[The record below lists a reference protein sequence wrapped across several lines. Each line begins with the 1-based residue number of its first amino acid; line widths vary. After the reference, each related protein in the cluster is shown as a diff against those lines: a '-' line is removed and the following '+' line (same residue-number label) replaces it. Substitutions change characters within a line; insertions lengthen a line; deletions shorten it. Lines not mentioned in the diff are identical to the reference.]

1 MVARSTDSIDT
12 TGEGQVRSLGN
23 ATSNIK
29 GKPTK
34 RLSITRGHFP
44 KLTECAHFHYEAVDF
59 GHIQLQLAPEQNE
72 NLSNLEEGDLLFSI
86 QVTCQVKNWQV
97 HRSYEEF
104 RTLDA
109 HLHCCIFDRRF
120 SQLPEL
126 PPLSHMRAHPELLVP
141 MLSQYLEKLSAIV
154 DSNINCGP
162 VLTWMEIDNH
172 GNRLLVNEE
181 ASINVPAIAAAHV
194 VKRYT
199 AQASDELSFEVGDI
213 ISVIDMPPKEDRSW
227 WRGKHGFQV
236 GFFPSECVEL
246 FSERP
251 SPGLKADGEGMSC
264 GIARPHGLLSP
275 TSVSKKHG
283 KLIGFL
289 RTFMKSRPSKQRLK
303 QRGILRERVFGCDL
317 GEHLKN
323 SGSDVP
329 QVLRSCSDFIE
340 KHGVV
345 DGIYRLSGVSSN
357 IQRLRHEFD
366 SERVPELSRDVY
378 LQDIHSVSSL
388 CKLYFRELPNPLLP
402 YQLYNKFAE
411 AVSVPGNED
420 RLVQVHDVIQQLPPP
435 HYRTLEFLLRHL
447 ARMAMHSQNTS
458 MHIRNLAIV
467 WAPNLLR
474 SMALE
479 SVAQCGADA
488 FQEVRVQ
495 SLVVEFLLNN
505 VQVLFSDTFTSVG
518 KDSAGRCFLPR
529 PKSQLVSCPST
540 RLLSLE
546 EAQARTQALCKIT
559 KPEVRHGSSDLQGQG
574 KFSAVLGSP
583 DTRQKAESNGRLRKT
598 SGPSWRAF
606 FAIGKAPVTF
616 RKKSHRLGELLGFG
630 EPLPGGQAETVTL
643 RSAKSEESLTSQAS
657 MTGLPKLPC
666 LRRPHSSSDAFPA
679 LKPCRSCSSL
689 GSSESGRGE
698 GLAAGKGDV
707 AARRR
712 SSWLEGDSELDSELE
727 LSPPGLRGLDF
738 DPLTFQCSPP
748 PRRPSLS
755 DGSGSSSPVGAL
767 SPCSPPTIGK
777 DTSEPLPV
785 SLPDKVLEMFAGGEA
800 RGLNVRASPPHMI
813 SMLLCAAGGQ
823 LSDSCEREVRCK
835 ITQAKGRMSP
845 HSPKAETAP
854 TSPGALS
861 VLRHIPPP
869 PPPKNPARLM
879 ALALAESAHQ
889 AALQQKQ
896 QAGRGQREHRT
907 HFRRSLSLE
916 CKAGELTS
924 GARALY
930 SMVRP
935 SPKASGPLSLQG
947 QARGRSVGNQ
957 GRDPQGG
964 NQVPL
969 SQASPLGSSDSF
981 SPYRRVLAD
990 LVQRDAQP
998 HSFSDPYHLSSPS
1011 PASPTAY
1018 GFHHPSP
1025 PLSVPYLPP
1034 RQPQD
1039 CYPLSSQSPAPPKPP
1054 PPSHFPLGPSHL
1066 PLKSRAPSFQ
1076 SYLPERQFRH
1086 HGRFP
1091 ASSPAGMNGVPPPP
1105 PPQLE
1110 HENLYYEIVGDPPAY
1125 PGLARP
1131 WPSCPPPEYLATFN
1145 ASYGVF
1151 ERPWRPPSL
1160 PPGPSSLQPILK
1172 SPRTRPHLTPP
1183 AASQQE
1189 PIYVNVPFPEPASAT
1204 PAPSPP
1210 PEAAHPRSLSD
1221 PGAAQPLP
1229 LPHHSRPPL
1238 PQKQRL
1244 GWGYPPARQYR
1255 QLMEALPCSR
1265 TVLQFY
1271 RPPAAAP
1278 ACWGR
1283 PPYGPEP
1290 IITYDGPPGRS
1301 ESLASAPP
1309 SSLRKLDESPPQ
1321 YGNVERREGSP
1332 SGCYLGPS
1340 WTVYTEG
1347 QTHSYC

>member
-1 MVARSTDSIDT
+1 
-12 TGEGQVRSLGN
+12 
-23 ATSNIK
+23 
-29 GKPTK
+29 
-34 RLSITRGHFP
+34 
-44 KLTECAHFHYEAVDF
+44 
-59 GHIQLQLAPEQNE
+59 
-72 NLSNLEEGDLLFSI
+72 
-86 QVTCQVKNWQV
+86 
-97 HRSYEEF
+97 
-104 RTLDA
+104 
-109 HLHCCIFDRRF
+109 
-120 SQLPEL
+120 
-126 PPLSHMRAHPELLVP
+126 LLVP

-194 VKRYT
+194 VKRYI

-251 SPGLKADGEGMSC
+251 SPGLKTDGSSLKDLVSFE
-264 GIARPHGLLSP
+264 
-275 TSVSKKHG
+275 VSKKHG

-323 SGSDVP
+323 SGSDGELRDLSWEGNMAGRLV
-329 QVLRSCSDFIE
+329 QGVLL
-340 KHGVV
+340 GVMFP
-345 DGIYRLSGVSSN
+345 SSS
-357 IQRLRHEFD
+357 LPASRHEFD
-366 SERVPELSRDVY
+366 SERVPELSKDVY

-388 CKLYFRELPNPLLP
+388 CKLYFRELPNPLLT

-411 AVSVPGNED
+411 AVSVPGNEE
-420 RLVQVHDVIQQLPPP
+420 RLVRVHDVIQQLPPP

-488 FQEVRVQ
+488 FREVRVQ

-546 EAQARTQALCKIT
+546 EAQARTQALCKIS
-559 KPEVRHGSSDLQGQG
+559 KPEA
-574 KFSAVLGSP
+574 K
-583 DTRQKAESNGRLRKT
+583 QKAENNGRLRKT
-598 SGPSWRAF
+598 SGPSWKAF

-616 RKKSHRLGELLGFG
+616 RKKSHRLGELLRLG
-630 EPLPGGQAETVTL
+630 EALPGGQAETVTL
-643 RSAKSEESLTSQAS
+643 RSAKSEESLTSQAG

-666 LRRPHSSSDAFPA
+666 LRRPHSSSDAFPT

-698 GLAAGKGDV
+698 GLAAGTGDA

-748 PRRPSLS
+748 ARQPSLS
-755 DGSGSSSPVGAL
+755 DSSGSPSPVGAL
-767 SPCSPPTIGK
+767 SPCSPPSIGK

-785 SLPDKVLEMFAGGEA
+785 SLPDKVLEMFAGSEA
-800 RGLNVRASPPHMI
+800 RGGSAPTVPSITVNPAPKLAVRSRV
-813 SMLLCAAGGQ
+813 LLCSSSFLGGCFTFPNGGAGSH
-823 LSDSCEREVRCK
+823 LSFPAPLPFPYPG
-835 ITQAKGRMSP
+835 AKVE
-845 HSPKAETAP
+845 AAP

-896 QAGRGQREHRT
+896 QAGHGRKEPRT

-916 CKAGELTS
+916 CKAGELPS

-930 SMVRP
+930 SMVRA
-935 SPKASGPLSLQG
+935 SPKAPGPFSLQG
-947 QARGRSVGNQ
+947 QARGRSIG
-957 GRDPQGG
+957 GHCRGPQGG
-964 NQVPL
+964 TQVRPGWGW
-969 SQASPLGSSDSF
+969 AE
-981 SPYRRVLAD
+981 
-990 LVQRDAQP
+990 
-998 HSFSDPYHLSSPS
+998 
-1011 PASPTAY
+1011 PA
-1018 GFHHPSP
+1018 
-1025 PLSVPYLPP
+1025 L
-1034 RQPQD
+1034 Q
-1039 CYPLSSQSPAPPKPP
+1039 CPAPPKPP
-1054 PPSHFPLGPSHL
+1054 PPHFPLVPGHL
-1066 PLKSRAPSFQ
+1066 PRKSRPPASQ
-1076 SYLPERQFRH
+1076 SYLPDHPLRH

-1091 ASSPAGMNGVPPPP
+1091 ASSQAGLNGTP

-1110 HENLYYEIVGDPPAY
+1110 HENLYYEIVGEPPAY

-1131 WPSCPPPEYLATFN
+1131 WPACPPPEYLATFN
-1145 ASYGVF
+1145 AAYGVF
-1151 ERPWRPPSL
+1151 ERPWRQPAL
-1160 PPGPSSLQPILK
+1160 PPGPSALQPILK
-1172 SPRTRPHLTPP
+1172 TPRAHSQPTPP
-1183 AASQQE
+1183 AAPRQE
-1189 PIYVNVPFPEPASAT
+1189 PIYVNVPFPEAPSVS

-1210 PEAAHPRSLSD
+1210 PEAAHPRSHSD
-1221 PGAAQPLP
+1221 PGAAQPV
-1229 LPHHSRPPL
+1229 PHHCRPPL

-1244 GWGYPPARQYR
+1244 GWGCPPAGQYR
-1255 QLMEALPCSR
+1255 QLVEALPYSKVGRGGEVGNASVYLGTECLCVCVSVN
-1265 TVLQFY
+1265 VLQ
-1271 RPPAAAP
+1271 
-1278 ACWGR
+1278 GR
-1283 PPYGPEP
+1283 
-1290 IITYDGPPGRS
+1290 GRCMS
-1301 ESLASAPP
+1301 VWHGILNICVHLEMLE
-1309 SSLRKLDESPPQ
+1309 KI
-1321 YGNVERREGSP
+1321 
-1332 SGCYLGPS
+1332 
-1340 WTVYTEG
+1340 
-1347 QTHSYC
+1347 

>member
-1 MVARSTDSIDT
+1 ARSSDSIDT
-12 TGEGQVRSLGN
+12 SGEGQVRSLGN

-44 KLTECAHFHYEAVDF
+44 KLTECAHFHYEALDF
-59 GHIQLQLAPEQNE
+59 GHIQL
-72 NLSNLEEGDLLFSI
+72 
-86 QVTCQVKNWQV
+86 
-97 HRSYEEF
+97 
-104 RTLDA
+104 
-109 HLHCCIFDRRF
+109 
-120 SQLPEL
+120 
-126 PPLSHMRAHPELLVP
+126 LVP
-141 MLSQYLEKLSAIV
+141 MLLQYLEKLSVIV

-251 SPGLKADGEGMSC
+251 SPGLKS
-264 GIARPHGLLSP
+264 GLVATLA
-275 TSVSKKHG
+275 
-283 KLIGFL
+283 LF
-289 RTFMKSRPSKQRLK
+289 PS
-303 QRGILRERVFGCDL
+303 
-317 GEHLKN
+317 
-323 SGSDVP
+323 
-329 QVLRSCSDFIE
+329 
-340 KHGVV
+340 
-345 DGIYRLSGVSSN
+345 
-357 IQRLRHEFD
+357 
-366 SERVPELSRDVY
+366 
-378 LQDIHSVSSL
+378 LQ
-388 CKLYFRELPNPLLP
+388 
-402 YQLYNKFAE
+402 E
-411 AVSVPGNED
+411 AVSVSGNED

-505 VQVLFSDTFTSVG
+505 VQTLFSDTFTSVG
-518 KDSAGRCFLPR
+518 KDGAGRCFLPR
-529 PKSQLVSCPST
+529 PKSQMVSCPST

-559 KPEVRHGSSDLQGQG
+559 KPEARHGSTNLQGQG
-574 KFSAVLGSP
+574 KISTVLNSP
-583 DTRQKAESNGRLRKT
+583 DTRQKAETNGRLRKM
-598 SGPSWRAF
+598 SGPGWKAF

-616 RKKSHRLGELLGFG
+616 RKKSHRLGEFFGLG
-630 EPLPGGQAETVTL
+630 EPLPG
-643 RSAKSEESLTSQAS
+643 
-657 MTGLPKLPC
+657 LPKLTC
-666 LRRPHSSSDAFPA
+666 LRRPHSSSDAFPT

-689 GSSESGRGE
+689 GSSVSGQGES
-698 GLAAGKGDV
+698 LAVGTGDL

-748 PRRPSLS
+748 AQRPSHL
-755 DGSGSSSPVGAL
+755 DESSSPSPAGPL

-777 DTSEPLPV
+777 DTSEPLPIA
-785 SLPDKVLEMFAGGEA
+785 LPNKVLEMFTSGET
-800 RGLNVRASPPHMI
+800 RGLNVHASPPHMI

-823 LSDSCEREVRCK
+823 LSDTCEHEVRCK
-835 ITQAKGRMSP
+835 ITETKGRSSP
-845 HSPKAETAP
+845 HSPKAEVAP
-854 TSPGALS
+854 TSPGTLS
-861 VLRHIPPP
+861 LLQHIPPP

-889 AALQQKQ
+889 VALQQKQ
-896 QAGRGQREHRT
+896 QASLGQKEPRK

-935 SPKASGPLSLQG
+935 NTKAVGPSSLQG
-947 QARGRSVGNQ
+947 QARGRSTRGQ
-957 GRDPQGG
+957 CHDRRGG
-964 NQVPL
+964 NQVLL

-981 SPYRRVLAD
+981 SPYRRVLSD
-990 LVQRDAQP
+990 LTQKDP
-998 HSFSDPYHLSSPS
+998 PLHFFSDPYHLSSQPSASPAAYSLHHQPS
-1011 PASPTAY
+1011 PV
-1018 GFHHPSP
+1018 
-1025 PLSVPYLPP
+1025 SVPYPAP
-1034 RQPQD
+1034 RQPLSD
-1039 CYPLSSQSPAPPKPP
+1039 PYPLSSQSPAPPKPP
-1054 PPSHFPLGPSHL
+1054 PPPHFPITPSHML
-1066 PLKSRAPSFQ
+1066 LKSRPPTFQ
-1076 SYLPERQFRH
+1076 PFLPEHRH
-1086 HGRFP
+1086 PGRFP
-1091 ASSPAGMNGVPPPP
+1091 VSHRGGVNGTP

-1110 HENLYYEIVGDPPAY
+1110 HENLYYEIVGEPPAY
-1125 PGLARP
+1125 PGMARP
-1131 WPSCPPPEYLATFN
+1131 WPSCPPPDYFATFN

-1151 ERPWRPPSL
+1151 ERPWRQPFL
-1160 PPGPSSLQPILK
+1160 PHTPASQQPILK
-1172 SPRTRPHLTPP
+1172 NPRAHPQSMPP
-1183 AASQQE
+1183 AVAQQE
-1189 PIYVNVPFPEPASAT
+1189 PIYVNVPFPEPPSIT
-1204 PAPSPP
+1204 PTPSPP
-1210 PEAAHPRSLSD
+1210 PETAHPRSHSD
-1221 PGAAQPLP
+1221 PGAPQPLS
-1229 LPHHSRPPL
+1229 HHSRPPL

-1244 GWGYPPARQYR
+1244 GWGYPPTGKYC
-1255 QLMEALPCSR
+1255 QLMDVLPCSR
-1265 TVLQFY
+1265 TVLQLY
-1271 RPPAAAP
+1271 RPSS

-1283 PPYGPEP
+1283 PSYGPEP
-1290 IITYDGPPGRS
+1290 IITYDGPPAHPGS
-1301 ESLASAPP
+1301 QASAPL
-1309 SSLRKLDESPPQ
+1309 SSLRKLEESPPQ

-1332 SGCYLGPS
+1332 GCYLGPS

>member
-1 MVARSTDSIDT
+1 M
-12 TGEGQVRSLGN
+12 
-23 ATSNIK
+23 
-29 GKPTK
+29 
-34 RLSITRGHFP
+34 
-44 KLTECAHFHYEAVDF
+44 
-59 GHIQLQLAPEQNE
+59 
-72 NLSNLEEGDLLFSI
+72 
-86 QVTCQVKNWQV
+86 
-97 HRSYEEF
+97 
-104 RTLDA
+104 
-109 HLHCCIFDRRF
+109 
-120 SQLPEL
+120 
-126 PPLSHMRAHPELLVP
+126 LVP
-141 MLSQYLEKLSAIV
+141 MVSQYLEKLSAIV
-154 DSNINCGP
+154 DSNINCSP
-162 VLTWMEIDNH
+162 VLTWMELDNH

-251 SPGLKADGEGMSC
+251 SPGVKPDAEGTSC
-264 GIARPHGLLSP
+264 AFPRTPGLLSP

-340 KHGVV
+340 KHGIV

-366 SERVPELSRDVY
+366 SERVPELSKDVY

-388 CKLYFRELPNPLLP
+388 CKLYFRELPNPLLT

-411 AVSVPGNED
+411 AVSVSGNED
-420 RLVQVHDVIQQLPPP
+420 RLVRVHDVIQQLPPP

-495 SLVVEFLLNN
+495 SLVVEFLLSN
-505 VQVLFSDTFTSVG
+505 VQVLFSDTFTSIG
-518 KDSAGRCFLPR
+518 KDITGCCFLPR

-559 KPEVRHGSSDLQGQG
+559 KLEARRESPDPQEQG
-574 KFSAVLGSP
+574 KISAVLGSP
-583 DTRQKAESNGRLRKT
+583 NTRQKTENNGRLRKI
-598 SGPSWRAF
+598 SGASWKTF
-606 FAIGKAPVTF
+606 FAIGKAPVPF
-616 RKKSHRLGELLGFG
+616 RKKSHRLGELFGLG
-630 EPLPGGQAETVTL
+630 ESLPGSQGETVTL

-657 MTGLPKLPC
+657 LTGLPKLPC

-679 LKPCRSCSSL
+679 LKQCHSCSSL
-689 GSSESGRGE
+689 GSSVSGHGE
-698 GLAAGKGDV
+698 GLATGTDDV
-707 AARRR
+707 ASRRR

-738 DPLTFQCSPP
+738 DPLTYQCSHPVQQ
-748 PRRPSLS
+748 PSLS
-755 DGSGSSSPVGAL
+755 DDSSSPSPVAAL
-767 SPCSPPTIGK
+767 SPCSHPNISK

-800 RGLNVRASPPHMI
+800 RGLSMHASPPHMI
-813 SMLLCAAGGQ
+813 SMLLSAAGGQ
-823 LSDSCEREVRCK
+823 LSNTCEREVRGK
-835 ITQAKGRMSP
+835 ITQAKGRVSP
-845 HSPKAETAP
+845 PSPKSEAAP

-889 AALQQKQ
+889 AALQQKR
-896 QAGRGQREHRT
+896 QASLKQREPRT

-916 CKAGELTS
+916 CKAGELAS
-924 GARALY
+924 GAQALY

-935 SPKASGPLSLQG
+935 SPKASGLSSLQA
-947 QARGRSVGNQ
+947 QARGRSIGSQCRNL
-957 GRDPQGG
+957 QGG

-990 LVQRDAQP
+990 LGQRDPQP
-998 HSFSDPYHLSSPS
+998 LSFSDPYHLSSPS
-1011 PASPTAY
+1011 PAYSL
-1018 GFHHPSP
+1018 HPPPP
-1025 PLSVPYLPP
+1025 PLSVPYPAF
-1034 RQPQD
+1034 RQPQEAF
-1039 CYPLSSQSPAPPKPP
+1039 PSSGLSAAPPKPP
-1054 PPSHFPLGPSHL
+1054 PPPHFPITAGHL
-1066 PLKSRAPSFQ
+1066 PLKTRPSSFQ
-1076 SYLPERQFRH
+1076 PCLPDHPLRH
-1086 HGRFP
+1086 HGHFP
-1091 ASSPAGMNGVPPPP
+1091 PRGGISGSPPS
-1105 PPQLE
+1105 QLE
-1110 HENLYYEIVGDPPAY
+1110 HENLYYEIVGEPPAY

-1145 ASYGVF
+1145 ASYGIF
-1151 ERPWRPPSL
+1151 GRPWRQPQL
-1160 PPGPSSLQPILK
+1160 PPAPSSLQPILK
-1172 SPRTRPHLTPP
+1172 NSQLQIQSMSPAVTR
-1183 AASQQE
+1183 QE
-1189 PIYVNVPFPEPASAT
+1189 PIYVNVPFPEPPLVSPT
-1204 PAPSPP
+1204 PSPP
-1210 PEAAHPRSLSD
+1210 PEAAHPRSHSD
-1221 PGAAQPLP
+1221 PGATQALSQP
-1229 LPHHSRPPL
+1229 SRPPL
-1238 PQKQRL
+1238 PQKQKL
-1244 GWGYPPARQYR
+1244 GWGYAPSGQYR
-1255 QLMEALPCSR
+1255 QLMDVLPCSR
-1265 TVLQFY
+1265 AVWQFY
-1271 RPPAAAP
+1271 RPPS
-1278 ACWGR
+1278 ACWGH

-1290 IITYDGPPGRS
+1290 IITYDGPATRLGS
-1301 ESLASAPP
+1301 QTSAP
-1309 SSLRKLDESPPQ
+1309 LQKLDESSPQ
-1321 YGNVERREGSP
+1321 YGNVERREGSS
-1332 SGCYLGPS
+1332 SGGYLGPS
-1340 WTVYTEG
+1340 WTVYAEG

>member
-59 GHIQLQLAPEQNE
+59 GHIQVRWLCCLSEGPEMEELLSRMPGGCVASSGMLSRALSPQLQFTPEQNE
-72 NLSNLEEGDLLFSI
+72 NLSSLEEGELLFAV
-86 QVTCQVKNWQV
+86 QVTCQGKSWQV
-97 HRSYEEF
+97 QRSYEEF

-126 PPLSHMRAHPELLVP
+126 LLVSHVRAHPELLVP
-141 MLSQYLEKLSAIV
+141 LLSQYLEKLSAIV

-162 VLTWMEIDNH
+162 ALTWME
-172 GNRLLVNEE
+172 
-181 ASINVPAIAAAHV
+181 
-194 VKRYT
+194 
-199 AQASDELSFEVGDI
+199 
-213 ISVIDMPPKEDRSW
+213 
-227 WRGKHGFQV
+227 
-236 GFFPSECVEL
+236 
-246 FSERP
+246 
-251 SPGLKADGEGMSC
+251 
-264 GIARPHGLLSP
+264 
-275 TSVSKKHG
+275 
-283 KLIGFL
+283 
-289 RTFMKSRPSKQRLK
+289 
-303 QRGILRERVFGCDL
+303 
-317 GEHLKN
+317 
-323 SGSDVP
+323 
-329 QVLRSCSDFIE
+329 
-340 KHGVV
+340 
-345 DGIYRLSGVSSN
+345 
-357 IQRLRHEFD
+357 
-366 SERVPELSRDVY
+366 
-378 LQDIHSVSSL
+378 
-388 CKLYFRELPNPLLP
+388 
-402 YQLYNKFAE
+402 E
-411 AVSVPGNED
+411 AVSVSGNEE
-420 RLVQVHDVIQQLPPP
+420 RLVRVHDVIQQLPPP

-505 VQVLFSDTFTSVG
+505 VQILFSDTFTSVG

-559 KPEVRHGSSDLQGQG
+559 KPEAKPGSADLQGPG
-574 KFSAVLGSP
+574 KLSSVVSSP

-598 SGPSWRAF
+598 SGPSWKAF

-616 RKKSHRLGELLGFG
+616 RKKSHRLGELFGLG

-657 MTGLPKLPC
+657 LAGLPKLPC
-666 LRRPHSSSDAFPA
+666 LRRPHSSSDAFPT

-689 GSSESGRGE
+689 DSSVSGRGE
-698 GLAAGKGDV
+698 ALAGAGDM

-748 PRRPSLS
+748 ARQPSLS
-755 DGSGSSSPVGAL
+755 DDSSPPSPAGAL
-767 SPCSPPTIGK
+767 SPSSPPTIGK

-785 SLPDKVLEMFAGGEA
+785 SLPEKVLEMFVGGEA
-800 RGLNVRASPPHMI
+800 RGVNAHASPPQMI

-823 LSDSCEREVRCK
+823 LSDSCKREVHCK
-835 ITQAKGRMSP
+835 LTQAKGRTSP
-845 HSPKAETAP
+845 HSPKASTAP

-896 QAGRGQREHRT
+896 QAGLGQREPRT

-916 CKAGELTS
+916 CKAGELSS

-935 SPKASGPLSLQG
+935 GPKALGPSSLQS
-947 QARGRSVGNQ
+947 QARGRSVGSQ
-957 GRDPQGG
+957 CRSRQGG
-964 NQVPL
+964 NQVPF
-969 SQASPLGSSDSF
+969 SQASAPGGSDSF
-981 SPYRRVLAD
+981 SPFRRALAD
-990 LVQRDAQP
+990 LPQRDPQP
-998 HSFSDPYHLSSPS
+998 RSLPDAYRLSCQS

-1018 GFHHPSP
+1018 GFHHQP
-1025 PLSVPYLPP
+1025 VPYSAS

-1039 CYPLSSQSPAPPKPP
+1039 PYPLSSQSPAPPKPP
-1054 PPSHFPLGPSHL
+1054 PPPHFPLIPSHL
-1066 PLKSRAPSFQ
+1066 PLKSRLPAFQ
-1076 SYLPERQFRH
+1076 SCLPDHQLQQH
-1086 HGRFP
+1086 SRFP
-1091 ASSPAGMNGVPPPP
+1091 VPGRAGVNGTP

-1110 HENLYYEIVGDPPAY
+1110 HENLYYEIVGEPPAY
-1125 PGLARP
+1125 PGVARP
-1131 WPSCPPPEYLATFN
+1131 WPTCPPPEYLATFN

-1151 ERPWRPPSL
+1151 ERPWRQPYL
-1160 PPGPSSLQPILK
+1160 PPAPSSSSSLQPILK
-1172 SPRTRPHLTPP
+1172 HSRAHHRPPP
-1183 AASQQE
+1183 AAVARQE
-1189 PIYVNVPFPEPASAT
+1189 PIYVNVPFPEPPSAT
-1204 PAPSPP
+1204 PTPSPP
-1210 PEAAHPRSLSD
+1210 PEAVHPRSHSD
-1221 PGAAQPLP
+1221 PGAAQPLAHP
-1229 LPHHSRPPL
+1229 SRPPL

-1244 GWGYPPARQYR
+1244 GWGHPPTGQYR
-1255 QLMEALPCSR
+1255 QLVDALPCSR
-1265 TVLQFY
+1265 TVLQLY
-1271 RPPAAAP
+1271 RPPP

-1283 PPYGPEP
+1283 PLYGPEP
-1290 IITYDGPPGRS
+1290 IITYDGPPARPGS
-1301 ESLASAPP
+1301 QASAPP
-1309 SSLRKLDESPPQ
+1309 ASLRKLEECCPSPPQ

-1332 SGCYLGPS
+1332 PGCYLGPS

>member
-1 MVARSTDSIDT
+1 MVARSSDSIDT
-12 TGEGQVRSLGN
+12 SGEGQVRSLGN
-23 ATSNIK
+23 ATSNVK

-44 KLTECAHFHYEAVDF
+44 KLTDCAHFHYEAVDF
-59 GHIQLQLAPEQNE
+59 GHIQLQLVQEQNE
-72 NLSNLEEGDLLFSI
+72 NLNNLEEGDQLFAV
-86 QVTCQVKNWQV
+86 QVTCQGKSWQV

-120 SQLPEL
+120 SQLSEL
-126 PPLSHMRAHPELLVP
+126 PSPSHVRAHPELLVP
-141 MLSQYLEKLSAIV
+141 MLSQYLEKLSVIV

-251 SPGLKADGEGMSC
+251 SPGLKADTEGMIC
-264 GIARPHGLLSP
+264 GISHPPGLLSP

-329 QVLRSCSDFIE
+329 QVLRTCSDFIE
-340 KHGVV
+340 KHGIV

-366 SERVPELSRDVY
+366 CERVPELSKDVY

-388 CKLYFRELPNPLLP
+388 CKLYFRELPNPLLT

-411 AVSVPGNED
+411 AVSVSGNED

-505 VQVLFSDTFTSVG
+505 VQTLFSDTFTSVG
-518 KDSAGRCFLPR
+518 KDGAGRCFLPR
-529 PKSQLVSCPST
+529 PKSQMVSCPST

-559 KPEVRHGSSDLQGQG
+559 KPETRHGSTNLQGQG
-574 KFSAVLGSP
+574 KISTVLGSP

-598 SGPSWRAF
+598 SGPGWKAF

-616 RKKSHRLGELLGFG
+616 RKKSHRLGEFFGLG
-630 EPLPGGQAETVTL
+630 EPLPGRQAETTTL

-657 MTGLPKLPC
+657 MTGLPKLTC
-666 LRRPHSSSDAFPA
+666 LRRPHSSSDAFST

-689 GSSESGRGE
+689 GSSVSGQGES
-698 GLAAGKGDV
+698 LAVGPGDL

-748 PRRPSLS
+748 SQQPSHL
-755 DGSGSSSPVGAL
+755 DESSSPSPAGAL
-767 SPCSPPTIGK
+767 SPCSPPSIGK
-777 DTSEPLPV
+777 DTSEPLPIT
-785 SLPDKVLEMFAGGEA
+785 LPNEVLEMFTGGET
-800 RGLNVRASPPHMI
+800 RGLNVHASPPHMI

-823 LSDSCEREVRCK
+823 LSDTCEREVRCK
-835 ITQAKGRMSP
+835 ITQTKGHSSP
-845 HSPKAETAP
+845 HSPKGEVAP
-854 TSPGALS
+854 TSPGTLS
-861 VLRHIPPP
+861 LLQHIPPP

-889 AALQQKQ
+889 VALQQKQ
-896 QAGRGQREHRT
+896 QASLGQKEPRT

-916 CKAGELTS
+916 CKTGELTS

-935 SPKASGPLSLQG
+935 NTKAVGPSSLQA
-947 QARGRSVGNQ
+947 QARGRSTRSQ
-957 GRDPQGG
+957 CHDRRAG
-964 NQVPL
+964 NQVL
-969 SQASPLGSSDSF
+969 LNQASPLGSSDSF
-981 SPYRRVLAD
+981 SPYRRVLSD
-990 LVQRDAQP
+990 LTQKEP
-998 HSFSDPYHLSSPS
+998 PLHFFSDPYQLSSQPSAS
-1011 PASPTAY
+1011 PAAY
-1018 GFHHPSP
+1018 GLHHQP
-1025 PLSVPYLPP
+1025 PPVSVPYPAP

-1039 CYPLSSQSPAPPKPP
+1039 PYPLSSQSPAPPKPP
-1054 PPSHFPLGPSHL
+1054 PPPHFPITPSHL
-1066 PLKSRAPSFQ
+1066 LLKSRPPTYQSF
-1076 SYLPERQFRH
+1076 LPEHRH

-1091 ASSPAGMNGVPPPP
+1091 VSPRSGVNGTP

-1110 HENLYYEIVGDPPAY
+1110 HENLYYEIVGEPPAY
-1125 PGLARP
+1125 PGMARP
-1131 WPSCPPPEYLATFN
+1131 WPSCPPPDYFATFN

-1151 ERPWRPPSL
+1151 ERPWRQPFLPPPPASHQHMLKNPRAHPQPTPPSV
-1160 PPGPSSLQPILK
+1160 
-1172 SPRTRPHLTPP
+1172 
-1183 AASQQE
+1183 AQQE
-1189 PIYVNVPFPEPASAT
+1189 PIYVNVPFPEPSSIA
-1204 PAPSPP
+1204 PVPSPP
-1210 PEAAHPRSLSD
+1210 PETAHPRSHSD
-1221 PGAAQPLP
+1221 PGAPQPLS
-1229 LPHHSRPPL
+1229 HHSRPPL

-1244 GWGYPPARQYR
+1244 GWGYPPTGKYC
-1255 QLMEALPCSR
+1255 QLMDVLPCSR
-1265 TVLQFY
+1265 TVLQLY
-1271 RPPAAAP
+1271 RPSS

-1283 PPYGPEP
+1283 PSYGPEP
-1290 IITYDGPPGRS
+1290 IITYDGPAAHPGS
-1301 ESLASAPP
+1301 QASAPL
-1309 SSLRKLDESPPQ
+1309 SSLRKLEESPPQ

-1332 SGCYLGPS
+1332 GCYLGPS

>member
-12 TGEGQVRSLGN
+12 AGENQVRSLGN
-23 ATSNIK
+23 AAGNIK

-59 GHIQLQLAPEQNE
+59 GHIQLQFVPEQNE
-72 NLSNLEEGDLLFSI
+72 NLSNLEEGEALFAV
-86 QVTCQVKNWQV
+86 QVTCQGKNWQV
-97 HRSYEEF
+97 HRSHEEF

-120 SQLPEL
+120 SQLAEL
-126 PPLSHMRAHPELLVP
+126 PPLSHVRAHPELLMP
-141 MLSQYLEKLSAIV
+141 MLSQYLQKLSEIV

-194 VKRYT
+194 IKRYT

-251 SPGLKADGEGMSC
+251 SPGLKTDAEGMSC
-264 GIARPHGLLSP
+264 SIPRPPGLLSP

-289 RTFMKSRPSKQRLK
+289 RTFIKSRPSKQRLK

-340 KHGVV
+340 KHGIV

-366 SERVPELSRDVY
+366 SERVPELSKDVY

-388 CKLYFRELPNPLLP
+388 CKLYFRELPNPLLT

-411 AVSVPGNED
+411 AVSVSGNEE
-420 RLVQVHDVIQQLPPP
+420 RLVRVHDVIQQLPPP

-447 ARMAMHSQNTS
+447 ARMAMHSQKTS
-458 MHIRNLAIV
+458 MHVRNLAIV

-559 KPEVRHGSSDLQGQG
+559 KPEARHGSSDLQGQG
-574 KFSAVLGSP
+574 KLSSVVGSP
-583 DTRQKAESNGRLRKT
+583 DTRQKGESNGRLRKT
-598 SGPSWRAF
+598 SGPGWKAF
-606 FAIGKAPVTF
+606 FALGKAPVTF
-616 RKKSHRLGELLGFG
+616 RKKSHRLGELLGLG
-630 EPLPGGQAETVTL
+630 EPLPAGGQAETVTL

-666 LRRPHSSSDAFPA
+666 LRRPHSSSDAFPT
-679 LKPCRSCSSL
+679 LKPCRSYSSL
-689 GSSESGRGE
+689 ASSVSGLGESLGTGV
-698 GLAAGKGDV
+698 GDM

-748 PRRPSLS
+748 PRQPSLS
-755 DGSGSSSPVGAL
+755 SDSSPPSPVGAL

-785 SLPDKVLEMFAGGEA
+785 SLPNKVLEMFTGAET
-800 RGLNVRASPPHMI
+800 RGLNAHPSPPHMI

-823 LSDSCEREVRCK
+823 LSDCCEREVRGK
-835 ITQAKGRMSP
+835 IAQAKGRTSP
-845 HSPKAETAP
+845 HNPKAEVASA
-854 TSPGALS
+854 SPGVLS

-889 AALQQKQ
+889 VALQQKR
-896 QAGRGQREHRT
+896 QADLGQREPRM

-924 GARALY
+924 GTRALY

-935 SPKASGPLSLQG
+935 NPKAAVPPSFQG
-947 QARGRSVGNQ
+947 QARGRSVGSQ
-957 GRDPQGG
+957 TRERQGG

-969 SQASPLGSSDSF
+969 SQSSPLGSSDSI
-981 SPYRRVLAD
+981 SPYRRVLSDFA
-990 LVQRDAQP
+990 QRDLQP
-998 HSFSDPYHLSSPS
+998 HSFSDPYHLPSQSS
-1011 PASPTAY
+1011 ASPTAY
-1018 GFHHPSP
+1018 SLHHQQPHV
-1025 PLSVPYLPP
+1025 SVPYPAP
-1034 RQPQD
+1034 RQPQEP
-1039 CYPLSSQSPAPPKPP
+1039 YALSSQAPAPPKPP
-1054 PPSHFPLGPSHL
+1054 PPLSVPLASGHL
-1066 PLKSRAPSFQ
+1066 PVKSRPPAFQ
-1076 SYLPERQFRH
+1076 TYLPDHQLRH
-1086 HGRFP
+1086 HSRFP
-1091 ASSPAGMNGVPPPP
+1091 SSSRVGINGTP

-1110 HENLYYEIVGDPPAY
+1110 HENLYYEIGGEPPAY

-1151 ERPWRPPSL
+1151 ERPWRQHYLPPSS
-1160 PPGPSSLQPILK
+1160 SSLQPIMK
-1172 SPRTRPHLTPP
+1172 SSRMHSQPMPP
-1183 AASQQE
+1183 AGTQQE
-1189 PIYVNVPFPEPASAT
+1189 PIYVNVPFPEPPTDT
-1204 PAPSPP
+1204 PTSSPP
-1210 PEAAHPRSLSD
+1210 PEAAHPRSHSD
-1221 PGAAQPLP
+1221 PGAAQSLA
-1229 LPHHSRPPL
+1229 HHSRPPL
-1238 PQKQRL
+1238 PQKQRI
-1244 GWGYPPARQYR
+1244 GWGYPPTGQYH
-1255 QLMEALPCSR
+1255 QLMDVLPCSR

-1271 RPPAAAP
+1271 RPPP

-1290 IITYDGPPGRS
+1290 IITYDGPPTLPGS
-1301 ESLASAPP
+1301 QASAPP
-1309 SSLRKLDESPPQ
+1309 SSLQKREESPPQ
-1321 YGNVERREGSP
+1321 YGNVEKREGSP
-1332 SGCYLGPS
+1332 PGCYLGPS

>member
-1 MVARSTDSIDT
+1 MVARSTDNIDT
-12 TGEGQVRSLGN
+12 SGEGQVRSLGN
-23 ATSNIK
+23 ATNNVK

-59 GHIQLQLAPEQNE
+59 GHIQLQFAPEQNE
-72 NLSNLEEGDLLFSI
+72 NLSNLEEGEPLFAI
-86 QVTCQVKNWQV
+86 QVTCQGKSWQV

-104 RTLDA
+104 RTLDT

-126 PPLSHMRAHPELLVP
+126 PPFSHMRANPELLVP
-141 MLSQYLEKLSAIV
+141 MLTQYLEKLSAIV

-199 AQASDELSFEVGDI
+199 AQAPDELSFEVGDI

-251 SPGLKADGEGMSC
+251 TSGLKADAEGMSC
-264 GIARPHGLLSP
+264 GISRPHGLLSP

-323 SGSDVP
+323 AGSDVP
-329 QVLRSCSDFIE
+329 QVLRSCSEFIE
-340 KHGVV
+340 KHGIV

-366 SERVPELSRDVY
+366 SERVPELSKDVY

-388 CKLYFRELPNPLLP
+388 CKLYFRELPNPLLT

-411 AVSVPGNED
+411 AVSVSGNEE
-420 RLVQVHDVIQQLPPP
+420 RLVRVHDVIQQLPPP
-435 HYRTLEFLLRHL
+435 HYRTLEYLLRHL

-559 KPEVRHGSSDLQGQG
+559 KPEAKRESTDLQGQG
-574 KFSAVLGSP
+574 KVSAVLGSP
-583 DTRQKAESNGRLRKT
+583 DTRQKAESNGRLRKI
-598 SGPSWRAF
+598 SGPNWKAF

-616 RKKSHRLGELLGFG
+616 RKKSHRLGELFGLG
-630 EPLPGGQAETVTL
+630 ESLPGGQAETVTL

-666 LRRPHSSSDAFPA
+666 LRRPHSSSDAFPT

-689 GSSESGRGE
+689 GSSVSGRGD
-698 GLAAGKGDV
+698 GPVGVVDMV
-707 AARRR
+707 ARRR

-748 PRRPSLS
+748 ARRPSLS
-755 DGSGSSSPVGAL
+755 DNSSTPSPIGAL
-767 SPCSPPTIGK
+767 SPSSPPTIGQ
-777 DTSEPLPV
+777 DTLEPLPV
-785 SLPDKVLEMFAGGEA
+785 SLPDKVLEMFAGSEVK
-800 RGLNVRASPPHMI
+800 GLNLHTSSPHMI
-813 SMLLCAAGGQ
+813 SMLLSTAGGQ
-823 LSDSCEREVRCK
+823 LSDSCKREVGCK
-835 ITQAKGRMSP
+835 LTQAKGRGSP
-845 HSPKAETAP
+845 HSPKAEAVP
-854 TSPGALS
+854 TSPGALP

-889 AALQQKQ
+889 AVLQQQ
-896 QAGRGQREHRT
+896 QQQQRRQSGHGKREPRT

-916 CKAGELTS
+916 CKAGELST

-935 SPKASGPLSLQG
+935 GPKAPGPASLQG
-947 QARGRSVGNQ
+947 QARGRSVGSQ
-957 GRDPQGG
+957 CRDRQGG
-964 NQVPL
+964 NQVSS

-981 SPYRRVLAD
+981 SPYRRVLSD
-990 LVQRDAQP
+990 LPQRDPQP
-998 HSFSDPYHLSSPS
+998 HSLTDPYRLSCQS
-1011 PASPTAY
+1011 PATPVAY
-1018 GFHHPSP
+1018 SYQPP
-1025 PLSVPYLPP
+1025 PLSIPYPAP

-1039 CYPLSSQSPAPPKPP
+1039 PFPTSTQSPAPPKPP
-1054 PPSHFPLGPSHL
+1054 PPPHFPIAPNPL
-1066 PLKSRAPSFQ
+1066 PLKSRLPTFQ
-1076 SYLPERQFRH
+1076 PYLPEHQLRH
-1086 HGRFP
+1086 NSRFP
-1091 ASSPAGMNGVPPPP
+1091 VSSRAGVNGTP

-1110 HENLYYEIVGDPPAY
+1110 HENLYYEIAGEPPAY
-1125 PGLARP
+1125 PGMARP
-1131 WPSCPPPEYLATFN
+1131 WPPYPPPEYLATFN

-1151 ERPWRPPSL
+1151 ERPWRQPYLPSA
-1160 PPGPSSLQPILK
+1160 PSSLQPILK
-1172 SPRTRPHLTPP
+1172 NSRVHSQPMPP
-1183 AASQQE
+1183 AVTRQE
-1189 PIYVNVPFPEPASAT
+1189 PIYVNVPFPEPPPVISAS
-1204 PAPSPP
+1204 SPP
-1210 PEAAHPRSLSD
+1210 PEASHPRSHSD
-1221 PGAAQPLP
+1221 PGAAQPLA
-1229 LPHHSRPPL
+1229 HHSRPPL

-1244 GWGYPPARQYR
+1244 GWGYPSTGQYR
-1255 QLMEALPCSR
+1255 QLMDVLPCSR
-1265 TVLQFY
+1265 TVWQFY
-1271 RPPAAAP
+1271 RPPP
-1278 ACWGR
+1278 SCWGR

-1290 IITYDGPPGRS
+1290 IITYDGPPARPGS
-1301 ESLASAPP
+1301 QASAPP
-1309 SSLRKLDESPPQ
+1309 SSLRKLDECCPSPPQ
-1321 YGNVERREGSP
+1321 YGNVERRAGSP

>member
-1 MVARSTDSIDT
+1 MVARSTDNIDT

-23 ATSNIK
+23 ATSNVK

-72 NLSNLEEGDLLFSI
+72 NLSNLEEGDQLFPV
-86 QVTCQVKNWQV
+86 QVTCQDKNWQV

-104 RTLDA
+104 NNLDA

-126 PPLSHMRAHPELLVP
+126 PSISHVRAHPEMLVP
-141 MLSQYLEKLSAIV
+141 MLSQYLEKLSDLV

-251 SPGLKADGEGMSC
+251 SPGLKTDAEGMSG
-264 GIARPHGLLSP
+264 GIPCPPGLLSP
-275 TSVSKKHG
+275 SSVSKKHG

-323 SGSDVP
+323 AGNDVP
-329 QVLRSCSDFIE
+329 QVLRTCSDFIE
-340 KHGVV
+340 KHGIV

-366 SERVPELSRDVY
+366 CERVPELSKDVY

-388 CKLYFRELPNPLLP
+388 CKLYFRELPNPLLT

-411 AVSVPGNED
+411 AVSVSGNEE
-420 RLVQVHDVIQQLPPP
+420 RLVAVHDVIQQLPPP

-474 SMALE
+474 SVTLE

-505 VQVLFSDTFTSVG
+505 VQTLFSDTFTSVG
-518 KDSAGRCFLPR
+518 KDGAGRCFLPR

-559 KPEVRHGSSDLQGQG
+559 KSEARQRSADLQGQG
-574 KFSAVLGSP
+574 KISTVLGSP
-583 DTRQKAESNGRLRKT
+583 DTRQKAESNGRVRKT
-598 SGPSWRAF
+598 SGPGWKAF

-616 RKKSHRLGELLGFG
+616 RKKSHRLGELFGLG

-643 RSAKSEESLTSQAS
+643 RSAKSEESLTSHAS
-657 MTGLPKLPC
+657 MTGLPKLPS
-666 LRRPHSSSDAFPA
+666 LRRPHSSSDAFPT

-689 GSSESGRGE
+689 GSSVSGQGE
-698 GLAAGKGDV
+698 GLAVGTVDL

-748 PRRPSLS
+748 AQQPSLS
-755 DGSGSSSPVGAL
+755 DESSSPSPAGPL
-767 SPCSPPTIGK
+767 SPCSPPPIG
-777 DTSEPLPV
+777 TSESSPI
-785 SLPDKVLEMFAGGEA
+785 SLPNKVLEMFTGGET
-800 RGLNVRASPPHMI
+800 RGLNVQVSPPHMI

-823 LSDSCEREVRCK
+823 LNDTCEREVRCK
-835 ITQAKGRMSP
+835 ITQTKGRSSP
-845 HSPKAETAP
+845 HSPKTEATLP
-854 TSPGALS
+854 SPGTLS
-861 VLRHIPPP
+861 LLQHIPPP

-889 AALQQKQ
+889 VALQQKQ
-896 QAGRGQREHRT
+896 QASLGPKQPRR

-935 SPKASGPLSLQG
+935 NVKAAGPSSLQG
-947 QARGRSVGNQ
+947 QVRGRSRGSECHD
-957 GRDPQGG
+957 RRGG
-964 NQVPL
+964 NRL
-969 SQASPLGSSDSF
+969 LLNQASPVGSSDSF
-981 SPYRRVLAD
+981 SPSRKVLTD
-990 LVQRDAQP
+990 MSHKDPPL
-998 HSFSDPYHLSSPS
+998 HSFSDPYHLSSQTS
-1011 PASPTAY
+1011 VSSAAY
-1018 GFHHPSP
+1018 SLHHQP
-1025 PLSVPYLPP
+1025 PPISFSYRAP
-1034 RQPQD
+1034 RHPHEP
-1039 CYPLSSQSPAPPKPP
+1039 YPLSSQSPAPPKPP
-1054 PPSHFPLGPSHL
+1054 PPPHFPVTPRHL
-1066 PLKSRAPSFQ
+1066 PVKGRPPGFQ
-1076 SYLPERQFRH
+1076 SYLPDHRH

-1091 ASSPAGMNGVPPPP
+1091 ASSRGGVNGTP
-1105 PPQLE
+1105 PPQME
-1110 HENLYYEIVGDPPAY
+1110 HENLYYEIVGEPPAY
-1125 PGLARP
+1125 PGMARP
-1131 WPSCPPPEYLATFN
+1131 WPSCPPPEYFATFN

-1151 ERPWRPPSL
+1151 ERPWRQPYL
-1160 PPGPSSLQPILK
+1160 PPAPSSLQTILNN
-1172 SPRTRPHLTPP
+1172 PRSHPQPMPPTVTR
-1183 AASQQE
+1183 QE
-1189 PIYVNVPFPEPASAT
+1189 PIYVNIPFPEPPSIT
-1204 PAPSPP
+1204 PTPSPP
-1210 PEAAHPRSLSD
+1210 LEMAHPRSHSD
-1221 PGAAQPLP
+1221 PGAPQPL
-1229 LPHHSRPPL
+1229 LHHSRPPL
-1238 PQKQRL
+1238 PQKQKF
-1244 GWGYPPARQYR
+1244 GWGCPPTGQYR
-1255 QLMEALPCSR
+1255 QFMDVLPCSR
-1265 TVLQFY
+1265 TLLQFY
-1271 RPPAAAP
+1271 RPPS
-1278 ACWGR
+1278 ACLGR

-1290 IITYDGPPGRS
+1290 IITYDGPPAHLGNQ
-1301 ESLASAPP
+1301 ASASL
-1309 SSLRKLDESPPQ
+1309 SSLRKLEESPAQ

>member
-1 MVARSTDSIDT
+1 MPSRARIPVTADARSTDNIDT

-44 KLTECAHFHYEAVDF
+44 KLTECAHFHYEVIDF

-72 NLSNLEEGDLLFSI
+72 NPSSLEEGEVLFAV
-86 QVTCQVKNWQV
+86 QVTCQGKCWQV

-126 PPLSHMRAHPELLVP
+126 PPISHMRAHPELLVP

-194 VKRYT
+194 IKRYT

-251 SPGLKADGEGMSC
+251 SPGLKTDAEGMSC
-264 GIARPHGLLSP
+264 GIPKPHGLLSP

-340 KHGVV
+340 KHGIV

-366 SERVPELSRDVY
+366 SERVPELSKDVY

-388 CKLYFRELPNPLLP
+388 CKLYFRELPNPLLT

-411 AVSVPGNED
+411 AVSVSGNED
-420 RLVQVHDVIQQLPPP
+420 RLVRVHDVIQQLPPP
-435 HYRTLEFLLRHL
+435 HY
-447 ARMAMHSQNTS
+447 
-458 MHIRNLAIV
+458 
-467 WAPNLLR
+467 R

-546 EAQARTQALCKIT
+546 EAQARTQALCKVI
-559 KPEVRHGSSDLQGQG
+559 KPEAKHGSTDLQGQG
-574 KFSAVLGSP
+574 KLSSVLSSP
-583 DTRQKAESNGRLRKT
+583 DTRQKAESNGRVRKT
-598 SGPSWRAF
+598 SGPSWKAF
-606 FAIGKAPVTF
+606 FAIGKTPVTF
-616 RKKSHRLGELLGFG
+616 RKKSHRLGELFGLG
-630 EPLPGGQAETVTL
+630 ESLPGGQPETVTL

-666 LRRPHSSSDAFPA
+666 LRRPHSSSDAFPT
-679 LKPCRSCSSL
+679 LKPGHSCSSL
-689 GSSESGRGE
+689 GSSVSGHGE
-698 GLAAGKGDV
+698 GLAAGEGDV

-748 PRRPSLS
+748 AQRPSLS
-755 DGSGSSSPVGAL
+755 DDSGPPSPVGTL

-777 DTSEPLPV
+777 DTLEPLPV
-785 SLPDKVLEMFAGGEA
+785 SLPEKVLEMFTGGEA
-800 RGLNVRASPPHMI
+800 RGLNVHTSPPHMI

-835 ITQAKGRMSP
+835 ITQAKGRKSP
-845 HSPKAETAP
+845 LSPKAEAAP
-854 TSPGALS
+854 TSPGVLS

-879 ALALAESAHQ
+879 ALVLAESAHQ
-889 AALQQKQ
+889 AVLQQKRQ
-896 QAGRGQREHRT
+896 QAGLGQREPRT

-916 CKAGELTS
+916 CKAGEPTS

-930 SMVRP
+930 SIVRP
-935 SPKASGPLSLQG
+935 SPKAPGPPSLQG
-947 QARGRSVGNQ
+947 QARGRSVGSQCRNRQ
-957 GRDPQGG
+957 AG

-969 SQASPLGSSDSF
+969 SQGSPLSSSDSF

-990 LVQRDAQP
+990 LTQRDAQA
-998 HSFSDPYHLSSPS
+998 HSFSDPYHLSSQS
-1011 PASPTAY
+1011 PASPGAY
-1018 GFHHPSP
+1018 SFPHQPP
-1025 PLSVPYLPP
+1025 PLSVPYPAP
-1034 RQPQD
+1034 HQPQD
-1039 CYPLSSQSPAPPKPP
+1039 PYPLTSQSPAPPKPP
-1054 PPSHFPLGPSHL
+1054 PPPHFPITPSHL
-1066 PLKSRAPSFQ
+1066 PLKGRSPPFQ
-1076 SYLPERQFRH
+1076 SYLPDHPLRH
-1086 HGRFP
+1086 HSRFSL
-1091 ASSPAGMNGVPPPP
+1091 SSRVGVNGTP

-1110 HENLYYEIVGDPPAY
+1110 HENLYYEIVGEPPAY
-1125 PGLARP
+1125 PGMARP

-1151 ERPWRPPSL
+1151 ERPWRQPLL
-1160 PPGPSSLQPILK
+1160 PPAPSSLQPILK
-1172 SPRTRPHLTPP
+1172 NPRMHPQPTPP
-1183 AASQQE
+1183 VATRQE
-1189 PIYVNVPFPEPASAT
+1189 PIYVNVPFPDPPSIT
-1204 PAPSPP
+1204 PTPSPP
-1210 PEAAHPRSLSD
+1210 PEATHPRSHSD
-1221 PGAAQPLP
+1221 PGAAQPLS
-1229 LPHHSRPPL
+1229 HHPRPPL

-1244 GWGYPPARQYR
+1244 GWGYPPTGQYR
-1255 QLMEALPCSR
+1255 QLMDVLPCSR
-1265 TVLQFY
+1265 TLLQFY
-1271 RPPAAAP
+1271 RPPS

-1290 IITYDGPPGRS
+1290 IITYDGPPARPGS
-1301 ESLASAPP
+1301 QASAPP
-1309 SSLRKLDESPPQ
+1309 SSLQKLDESPQQ

-1332 SGCYLGPS
+1332 PGCYLGPS

>member
-1 MVARSTDSIDT
+1 MVYVLIGDQARSTDSIDT
-12 TGEGQVRSLGN
+12 AGEGHVRSLGN
-23 ATSNIK
+23 ANSNIK
-29 GKPTK
+29 GKPAK

-59 GHIQLQLAPEQNE
+59 GHIQLQLGPEQNE
-72 NLSNLEEGDLLFSI
+72 NLGNLEEGELLFAV
-86 QVTCQVKNWQV
+86 QVTCQGKSWQV

-126 PPLSHMRAHPELLVP
+126 PPFSHMRANPELLVP

-194 VKRYT
+194 VKRYI

-251 SPGLKADGEGMSC
+251 SPGLKTDGEGLSC

-329 QVLRSCSDFIE
+329 QVLRCCSDFIE
-340 KHGVV
+340 KHGIV

-366 SERVPELSRDVY
+366 SERVPELSKDVY

-388 CKLYFRELPNPLLP
+388 CKLYFRELPNPLLT

-411 AVSVPGNED
+411 AVSVPGNEE
-420 RLVQVHDVIQQLPPP
+420 RLVRVHDVIQQLPPP

-488 FQEVRVQ
+488 FREVRVQ

-546 EAQARTQALCKIT
+546 EAQARTQALCKIS
-559 KPEVRHGSSDLQGQG
+559 KPEAKHGSTDLQGQG
-574 KFSAVLGSP
+574 KFSAGLGSP
-583 DTRQKAESNGRLRKT
+583 DTRQKAENNGRLRKT
-598 SGPSWRAF
+598 SGPSWKAF

-616 RKKSHRLGELLGFG
+616 RKKSHRLGELLRLG
-630 EPLPGGQAETVTL
+630 EALPGGQAETVTL
-643 RSAKSEESLTSQAS
+643 RSAKSEESLTSQAG

-666 LRRPHSSSDAFPA
+666 LRRPHSSSDAFPT

-698 GLAAGKGDV
+698 GLAAGTGDA

-748 PRRPSLS
+748 ARQPSLS
-755 DGSGSSSPVGAL
+755 DSSGSPSPVGAL
-767 SPCSPPTIGK
+767 SPCSPPSIGK

-785 SLPDKVLEMFAGGEA
+785 SLPDKVLEMFAGSEA
-800 RGLNVRASPPHMI
+800 RGVNVRASPPHMI

-835 ITQAKGRMSP
+835 ITQVKGSISAHGAKVE
-845 HSPKAETAP
+845 AAP

-896 QAGRGQREHRT
+896 QAGHGRKEPRT

-916 CKAGELTS
+916 CKAGELPS

-930 SMVRP
+930 SMVRA
-935 SPKASGPLSLQG
+935 SPKAPGPFSLQG
-947 QARGRSVGNQ
+947 QARGRSIG
-957 GRDPQGG
+957 GHCRGPQGG
-964 NQVPL
+964 TQVPL
-969 SQASPLGSSDSF
+969 CQASPLGSSESF
-981 SPYRRVLAD
+981 SPCRRVLAD
-990 LVQRDAQP
+990 VPQREPQP
-998 HSFSDPYHLSSPS
+998 HSFSEPYHLSAPS
-1011 PASPTAY
+1011 PASPATY
-1018 GFHHPSP
+1018 GFHHQSP
-1025 PLSVPYLPP
+1025 PLSVSY
-1034 RQPQD
+1034 QPSRRPHD
-1039 CYPLSSQSPAPPKPP
+1039 PCPLSSQCPAPPKPP
-1054 PPSHFPLGPSHL
+1054 PPHFPLVPGHL
-1066 PLKSRAPSFQ
+1066 PRKSRPPASQ
-1076 SYLPERQFRH
+1076 SYLPDHPLRH

-1091 ASSPAGMNGVPPPP
+1091 ASSQAGLNGTP

-1110 HENLYYEIVGDPPAY
+1110 HENLYYEIVGEPPAY

-1131 WPSCPPPEYLATFN
+1131 WPACPPPEYLATFN
-1145 ASYGVF
+1145 AAYGVF
-1151 ERPWRPPSL
+1151 ERPWRQPAL
-1160 PPGPSSLQPILK
+1160 PPGPSALQPILK
-1172 SPRTRPHLTPP
+1172 TPRAHSQPTPP
-1183 AASQQE
+1183 AAPRQE
-1189 PIYVNVPFPEPASAT
+1189 PIYVNVPFPEAPSVS

-1210 PEAAHPRSLSD
+1210 PEAAHPRSHSD
-1221 PGAAQPLP
+1221 PGAAQPV
-1229 LPHHSRPPL
+1229 PHHCRPPL

-1244 GWGYPPARQYR
+1244 GWGCPPAGQYR
-1255 QLMEALPCSR
+1255 QLVEALPCSR
-1265 TVLQFY
+1265 ALLQLY
-1271 RPPAAAP
+1271 RPPA

-1290 IITYDGPPGRS
+1290 IVTYDGPAARPGS
-1301 ESLASAPP
+1301 VAAGPA

>member
-1 MVARSTDSIDT
+1 
-12 TGEGQVRSLGN
+12 
-23 ATSNIK
+23 
-29 GKPTK
+29 
-34 RLSITRGHFP
+34 
-44 KLTECAHFHYEAVDF
+44 FHYEAVDF
-59 GHIQLQLAPEQNE
+59 GHIQVCECIPPFLFQGHEYSL
-72 NLSNLEEGDLLFSI
+72 DLLFPV
-86 QVTCQVKNWQV
+86 QVTCQGKSWQV

-126 PPLSHMRAHPELLVP
+126 PPLSHAGEGQRPLLVP

-154 DSNINCGP
+154 DSNINCSP

-199 AQASDELSFEVGDI
+199 AQACDELSFEVGDI

-251 SPGLKADGEGMSC
+251 SPGVKPAEFHSVLPISHSL
-264 GIARPHGLLSP
+264 P
-275 TSVSKKHG
+275 VSKKHG

-366 SERVPELSRDVY
+366 SERVPELSKDVY

-388 CKLYFRELPNPLLP
+388 CKLYFRELPNPLLT
-402 YQLYNKFAE
+402 YQLYNKFAD
-411 AVSVPGNED
+411 AVSVSGNEE
-420 RLVQVHDVIQQLPPP
+420 RLVRVHDVIQQLPPP

-479 SVAQCGADA
+479 SVAQCGANA

-495 SLVVEFLLNN
+495 SLVVEFLLTN
-505 VQVLFSDTFTSVG
+505 VQVLFSDTFTSIG
-518 KDSAGRCFLPR
+518 KDSTGRCFLSR

-559 KPEVRHGSSDLQGQG
+559 KLEARRCCSMDSKSRRDCKLLTFFRGITLICFLSS
-574 KFSAVLGSP
+574 FSLGS
-583 DTRQKAESNGRLRKT
+583 RG
-598 SGPSWRAF
+598 
-606 FAIGKAPVTF
+606 
-616 RKKSHRLGELLGFG
+616 
-630 EPLPGGQAETVTL
+630 ETVTL

-657 MTGLPKLPC
+657 LTGLPKLPS
-666 LRRPHSSSDAFPA
+666 LRRPHSSSDAFPT
-679 LKPCRSCSSL
+679 LKQCHSCSSL
-689 GSSESGRGE
+689 GSSVSGHGE
-698 GLAAGKGDV
+698 GLATGADD
-707 AARRR
+707 AASRRR

-738 DPLTFQCSPP
+738 DPLTYQCSPP
-748 PRRPSLS
+748 VPQPSLS
-755 DGSGSSSPVGAL
+755 DDSSSASPVAAL
-767 SPCSPPTIGK
+767 SPCSHPNVSQ
-777 DTSEPLPV
+777 DASETSV
-785 SLPDKVLEMFAGGEA
+785 SLPDKVLEMFSGGES
-800 RGLNVRASPPHMI
+800 RGLSSAPHMI
-813 SMLLCAAGGQ
+813 SMLLNMAGGQ
-823 LSDSCEREVRCK
+823 LSNTCEREVRGK
-835 ITQAKGRMSP
+835 ICQAQDRLGNPGRISGAL
-845 HSPKAETAP
+845 SAP
-854 TSPGALS
+854 VSPGALS
-861 VLRHIPPP
+861 LLRHIPPP

-889 AALQQKQ
+889 AALQQKR
-896 QAGRGQREHRT
+896 QASLKQREPRT

-924 GARALY
+924 GAQALY

-935 SPKASGPLSLQG
+935 SPKVPGLSPL
-947 QARGRSVGNQ
+947 QAQVRGRSIGSQSRNLKGGSQVRDQDEG
-957 GRDPQGG
+957 GRVWPAYAHVALDMP
-964 NQVPL
+964 
-969 SQASPLGSSDSF
+969 SCSSF
-981 SPYRRVLAD
+981 SLPCFSAGPCLTDHPLR
-990 LVQRDAQP
+990 P
-998 HSFSDPYHLSSPS
+998 HSH
-1011 PASPTAY
+1011 
-1018 GFHHPSP
+1018 
-1025 PLSVPYLPP
+1025 
-1034 RQPQD
+1034 
-1039 CYPLSSQSPAPPKPP
+1039 
-1054 PPSHFPLGPSHL
+1054 
-1066 PLKSRAPSFQ
+1066 
-1076 SYLPERQFRH
+1076 
-1086 HGRFP
+1086 FP
-1091 ASSPAGMNGVPPPP
+1091 ASSRPESMGAPS
-1105 PPQLE
+1105 QLE
-1110 HENLYYEIVGDPPAY
+1110 HENLYYEIVGEPPAY

-1151 ERPWRPPSL
+1151 ERPWRQAHL
-1160 PPGPSSLQPILK
+1160 PPAASSLQPILK
-1172 SPRTRPHLTPP
+1172 NSQLQIQSMPP
-1183 AASQQE
+1183 AVTRQE
-1189 PIYVNVPFPEPASAT
+1189 PIYVNVPFPEPSLVSPT
-1204 PAPSPP
+1204 PSPP
-1210 PEAAHPRSLSD
+1210 PEAAHPRSHSD
-1221 PGAAQPLP
+1221 PGAPQALPQP
-1229 LPHHSRPPL
+1229 SRPPL
-1238 PQKQRL
+1238 PQKQNR
-1244 GWGYPPARQYR
+1244 
-1255 QLMEALPCSR
+1255 
-1265 TVLQFY
+1265 
-1271 RPPAAAP
+1271 
-1278 ACWGR
+1278 
-1283 PPYGPEP
+1283 
-1290 IITYDGPPGRS
+1290 
-1301 ESLASAPP
+1301 
-1309 SSLRKLDESPPQ
+1309 LDE
-1321 YGNVERREGSP
+1321 ERERAVNNYPKPLFLFCS
-1332 SGCYLGPS
+1332 SI
-1340 WTVYTEG
+1340 
-1347 QTHSYC
+1347 QTKIVLTCNKRPF

>member
-12 TGEGQVRSLGN
+12 TGEGQVRLLGN

-59 GHIQLQLAPEQNE
+59 GHIQLQFTPEQNE
-72 NLSNLEEGDLLFSI
+72 NLGSLEEGELLFAV
-86 QVTCQVKNWQV
+86 QVTCQGKSWQV
-97 HRSYEEF
+97 QRSYEEF

-126 PPLSHMRAHPELLVP
+126 LPVSHVRAHPELLVP
-141 MLSQYLEKLSAIV
+141 QLSQYLEKLSAIV

-162 VLTWMEIDNH
+162 ALTWMEIDNH

-199 AQASDELSFEVGDI
+199 AQAPDELSFEVGDI

-251 SPGLKADGEGMSC
+251 SPGLKPDAEGMSC
-264 GIARPHGLLSP
+264 GIPRTPGFLSP

-289 RTFMKSRPSKQRLK
+289 RTFMKSRPTKQRLK

-323 SGSDVP
+323 AGSDVP

-340 KHGVV
+340 KHGIV

-366 SERVPELSRDVY
+366 SERVPELSKDVY

-388 CKLYFRELPNPLLP
+388 CKLYFRELPNPLLT

-411 AVSVPGNED
+411 AVSVSGNEE
-420 RLVQVHDVIQQLPPP
+420 RLVRVHDVIQQLPPP

-474 SMALE
+474 SMVLE

-505 VQVLFSDTFTSVG
+505 VQILFSDTFTSVG

-559 KPEVRHGSSDLQGQG
+559 KPEARHESTDLQGPG
-574 KFSAVLGSP
+574 KLSSVVGSP

-598 SGPSWRAF
+598 SGPSWKAF

-616 RKKSHRLGELLGFG
+616 RKKSHRLGELFGLG
-630 EPLPGGQAETVTL
+630 ESLPGGQAETVTL

-657 MTGLPKLPC
+657 MAGLPKLPC
-666 LRRPHSSSDAFPA
+666 LRRPHSSSDAFPG

-689 GSSESGRGE
+689 GSSVSGRGE
-698 GLAAGKGDV
+698 GLAGAGDM

-748 PRRPSLS
+748 APKPSLS
-755 DGSGSSSPVGAL
+755 DDSSSPSPAGAL
-767 SPCSPPTIGK
+767 SPCSAPSMGK

-800 RGLNVRASPPHMI
+800 RGLNAHASPPQMI

-823 LSDSCEREVRCK
+823 LSDSCKQEVHRK
-835 ITQAKGRMSP
+835 LTQAKGRTSP
-845 HSPKAETAP
+845 LSPKASTAP
-854 TSPGALS
+854 TSPGTLS
-861 VLRHIPPP
+861 VLPHIPPP

-889 AALQQKQ
+889 AALQQKE
-896 QAGRGQREHRT
+896 QASLGQREPRT

-916 CKAGELTS
+916 CKAGELSS

-935 SPKASGPLSLQG
+935 SPKAPGPSSLQSR
-947 QARGRSVGNQ
+947 ARGRSVGSQ
-957 GRDPQGG
+957 CRDRQGG
-964 NQVPL
+964 NQVPF
-969 SQASPLGSSDSF
+969 SQASAPGSSDSF
-981 SPYRRVLAD
+981 SPYRRALAD
-990 LVQRDAQP
+990 LPQRDPQP
-998 HSFSDPYHLSSPS
+998 HSLSDAYRLSCKS
-1011 PASPTAY
+1011 PASPTSY
-1018 GFHHPSP
+1018 GFHHQPAMYS
-1025 PLSVPYLPP
+1025 SP

-1039 CYPLSSQSPAPPKPP
+1039 PYPLSSQSPAPPKPP
-1054 PPSHFPLGPSHL
+1054 PPLHFPLVPSHA
-1066 PLKSRAPSFQ
+1066 PLKSRLPTFQ
-1076 SYLPERQFRH
+1076 SYLPDHQLQQH
-1086 HGRFP
+1086 SRFP
-1091 ASSPAGMNGVPPPP
+1091 VSARAGVNGTPPPS
-1105 PPQLE
+1105 QLE
-1110 HENLYYEIVGDPPAY
+1110 HENLYYEIVGEPPAY
-1125 PGLARP
+1125 PGMARP

-1151 ERPWRPPSL
+1151 ERPWRQPYL
-1160 PPGPSSLQPILK
+1160 PPAASSSLQPILK
-1172 SPRTRPHLTPP
+1172 NSRSHHHHPLPASVTR
-1183 AASQQE
+1183 QE
-1189 PIYVNVPFPEPASAT
+1189 PIYVNVPFPEPPSVT
-1204 PAPSPP
+1204 PTPSPP
-1210 PEAAHPRSLSD
+1210 PETVHPRSHSD
-1221 PGAAQPLP
+1221 PGAAQPLSH
-1229 LPHHSRPPL
+1229 LSRPPL

-1244 GWGYPPARQYR
+1244 GWGYPPTGPYR
-1255 QLMEALPCSR
+1255 QLMDALPCSR

-1271 RPPAAAP
+1271 RPPP

-1290 IITYDGPPGRS
+1290 IITYDGPPAARPGS
-1301 ESLASAPP
+1301 QTSAPQV
-1309 SSLRKLDESPPQ
+1309 SLRKLEECSPSPPQ

-1332 SGCYLGPS
+1332 PGCYLGPS